1 MTTNNFSNLSYELI
15 NDKYS
20 KAKYLGIEC
29 IMETKTGFIN
39 ATKFCIKAQN
49 PEDTEAQKDEDE
61 KKAQEPHGKKSY
73 ETRGKRAQETRGK
86 KAGDGK
92 KSQETQVKKAGDGIK
107 SQETQVKKAGDG
119 IKMFKHYIENARYN
133 NLIKYMKSSGGYLA
147 ELSIRVTS
155 GDYELWGTYVHP
167 DLLLDLASW
176 ISPAAYIKASGIVR
190 NFFVRE
196 KEEENMRLVGA
207 NIDLKR
213 MFSEESKRREEA
225 DKRAEQDRLERKEA
239 EKRAEQL
246 LLQMT
251 HQNEKTH
258 IDHKKTLEKIT
269 HQNEKTHVELD
280 ETKKTLE
287 QITHQNEKT
296 HIELDKTKITL
307 RRVEARVDI
316 LVEEVVPPAK
326 KVSLH
331 EQFGIMKLNDS
342 EGKREYKVYCSQT
355 RGVCKARASIL
366 KEYPKAVLIK
376 EVKPNAN
383 AKNFLHKLKE
393 KYGTGKK
400 AMINVSYNFI
410 KLKDGV
416 TEKELIEAIDEVVGE
431 ALRYGE

>member
-1 MTTNNFSNLSYELI
+1 MTTNNFSILAYEMI

-39 ATKFCIKAQN
+39 ATKFCTA
-49 PEDTEAQKDEDE
+49 AGG
-61 KKAQEPHGKKSY
+61 GKK
-73 ETRGKRAQETRGK
+73 RF
-86 KAGDGK
+86 D
-92 KSQETQVKKAGDGIK
+92 
-107 SQETQVKKAGDG
+107 
-119 IKMFKHYIENARYN
+119 HYTANARYN
-133 NLIKYMKSSGGYLA
+133 NLFNYMRSAAGYP
-147 ELSIRVTS
+147 EVLSMEVRK
-155 GDYELWGTYVHP
+155 GDNSLSGTYVHP

-176 ISPAAYIKASGIVR
+176 ISPAAYVKASGIVK
-190 NFFVRE
+190 NFLVRE
-196 KEEENMRLVGA
+196 KEDEIRRLSG
-207 NIDLKR
+207 
-213 MFSEESKRREEA
+213 
-225 DKRAEQDRLERKEA
+225 DKCRLEIMLEKESIERREA

-246 LLQMT
+246 LLKM
-251 HQNEKTH
+251 
-258 IDHKKTLEKIT
+258 T

-287 QITHQNEKT
+287 HTNIK
-296 HIELDKTKITL
+296 LDKTKISL
-307 RRVEARVDI
+307 QRVEARVDI

-342 EGKREYKVYCSQT
+342 EGKREYKVYCVQT

-400 AMINVSYNFI
+400 AKICVSYNFI
-410 KLKDGV
+410 NLKGCR
-416 TEKELIEAIDEVVGE
+416 EEELVKIIDEVVDE
-431 ALRYGE
+431 ARNFGV

>member
-1 MTTNNFSNLSYELI
+1 MTTNNFFNLAYELI

-39 ATKFCIKAQN
+39 ATKFCAAAQ
-49 PEDTEAQKDEDE
+49 ETEKTEAQKEEDE
-61 KKAQEPHGKKSY
+61 KKAQENNGKKAQ
-73 ETRGKRAQETRGK
+73 ETRGKRAREPNGKKTQEPKGK
-86 KAGDGK
+86 KAGDI
-92 KSQETQVKKAGDGIK
+92 Q
-107 SQETQVKKAGDG
+107 
-119 IKMFKHYIENARYN
+119 KMYKNYIANSRYK
-133 NLIKYMKSSGGYLA
+133 NLVTYMKSSAGYPA
-147 ELSIRVTS
+147 ELSNQVTS

-176 ISPAAYIKASGIVR
+176 ISPAAYVRASGIVK
-190 NFFVRE
+190 NFLIRE
-196 KEEENMRLVGA
+196 KEDEIRRLSGA

-400 AMINVSYNFI
+400 AMINISYNFI

>member
-1 MTTNNFSNLSYELI
+1 MTTNNFSILAYELI

-29 IMETKTGFIN
+29 IMETKTGYIN
-39 ATKFCIKAQN
+39 ATKFCIEAQN
-49 PEDTEAQKDEDE
+49 PEKKEAQKEEDE
-61 KKAQEPHGKKSY
+61 KKAQE
-73 ETRGKRAQETRGK
+73 TQGK
-86 KAGDGK
+86 KAEDGK
-92 KSQETQVKKAGDGIK
+92 KAKKRFDNYLRL
-107 SQETQVKKAGDG
+107 E
-119 IKMFKHYIENARYN
+119 RYN
-133 NLIKYMKSSGGYLA
+133 NLFKYMSSAPQFRGAEITKKYEGGNP
-147 ELSIRVTS
+147 ELR
-155 GDYELWGTYVHP
+155 GTYVHP

-176 ISPAAYIKASGIVR
+176 ISPAAYVKASGIVK
-190 NFFVRE
+190 NFLVRE
-196 KEEENMRLVGA
+196 KEEENMRLKG
-207 NIDLKR
+207 DKSRLEK
-213 MFSEESKRREEA
+213 MFEESDKRREES

-251 HQNEKTH
+251 HQNEKLTH
-258 IDHKKTLEKIT
+258 QNEKIT

-400 AMINVSYNFI
+400 AMINISYNFI

>member
-1 MTTNNFSNLSYELI
+1 MTTNNFSILAYEMI

-39 ATKFCIKAQN
+39 ATKFCTA
-49 PEDTEAQKDEDE
+49 AGG
-61 KKAQEPHGKKSY
+61 GKK
-73 ETRGKRAQETRGK
+73 RF
-86 KAGDGK
+86 D
-92 KSQETQVKKAGDGIK
+92 
-107 SQETQVKKAGDG
+107 
-119 IKMFKHYIENARYN
+119 HYTANARYN
-133 NLIKYMKSSGGYLA
+133 NLFNYMRSAAGYP
-147 ELSIRVTS
+147 EVLSMEVRK
-155 GDYELWGTYVHP
+155 GDNSLSGTYVHP

-176 ISPAAYIKASGIVR
+176 ISPAAYVKASGIVK
-190 NFFVRE
+190 NFLVRE
-196 KEEENMRLVGA
+196 KEDEIRRLSG
-207 NIDLKR
+207 
-213 MFSEESKRREEA
+213 
-225 DKRAEQDRLERKEA
+225 DKCRLEIMLEKESIERREA

-246 LLQMT
+246 LLKM
-251 HQNEKTH
+251 
-258 IDHKKTLEKIT
+258 T

-287 QITHQNEKT
+287 HTNIK
-296 HIELDKTKITL
+296 LDKTKISL
-307 RRVEARVDI
+307 QRVEARVEI

-342 EGKREYKVYCSQT
+342 EGKREYKVYCVQT

-400 AMINVSYNFI
+400 AKICVSYNFI
-410 KLKDGV
+410 NLKGCR
-416 TEKELIEAIDEVVGE
+416 EEELVKIIDEVVDE
-431 ALRYGE
+431 ARNFGV

>member
-1 MTTNNFSNLSYELI
+1 MTTNNFSNLAYELI

-29 IMETKTGFIN
+29 IMETKTGYIN
-39 ATKFCIKAQN
+39 ATKFCIKVQ
-49 PEDTEAQKDEDE
+49 ESEDE
-61 KKAQEPHGKKSY
+61 KKAQE
-73 ETRGKRAQETRGK
+73 TRVK

-92 KSQETQVKKAGDGIK
+92 KAQETQVKKAGDGK
-107 SQETQVKKAGDG
+107 KAQETQDKKAGNEK
-119 IKMFKHYIENARYN
+119 KMFKDYLRLDRYKKLFN
-133 NLIKYMKSSGGYLA
+133 YMRSAAQNCAAISMEVRKGDNS
-147 ELSIRVTS
+147 LS
-155 GDYELWGTYVHP
+155 GTYVHP

-176 ISPAAYIKASGIVR
+176 ISPEAYIKASRIVR
-190 NFFVRE
+190 NFLVRE
-196 KEEENMRLVGA
+196 KEDEIIRLSR
-207 NIDLKR
+207 DKSRLEK
-213 MFSEESKRREEA
+213 MFEESDKRREEA
-225 DKRAEQDRLERKEA
+225 DKRAENDRLERKESDKRREEAEKRAEQDRLERKEA
-239 EKRAEQL
+239 EKRAEQMML
-246 LLQMT
+246 EMTLQNKEALQEMT
-251 HQNEKTH
+251 LQNKE
-258 IDHKKTLEKIT
+258 
-269 HQNEKTHVELD
+269 THVKLD
-280 ETKKTLE
+280 ETKITLQETHVKLDKT
-287 QITHQNEKT
+287 NVK
-296 HIELDKTKITL
+296 LDKTKINL

-342 EGKREYKVYCSQT
+342 EGKREYKVYCVQT

-393 KYGTGKK
+393 KYGSGKK

-410 KLKDGV
+410 KLKDRV

-431 ALRYGE
+431 AKNFGV